1 MNIFVNEMNNL
12 YMHVA
17 SFFPLQTLADI
28 IKHKKLP
35 TIVKKKV
42 PNPNPIKSCS

>member
-1 MNIFVNEMNNL
+1 MNIFVTEMNNL

-35 TIVKKKV
+35 TIVQKKV

>member
-1 MNIFVNEMNNL
+1 MNIFVMNNL

-17 SFFPLQTLADI
+17 SFFLLQTLADI

-35 TIVKKKV
+35 TIVKRKK
-42 PNPNPIKSCS
+42 KSLILTQ

>member
-1 MNIFVNEMNNL
+1 MNIFVMNNL
-12 YMHVA
+12 YMHVAA

-35 TIVKKKV
+35 TIVKKK
-42 PNPNPIKSCS
+42 KSP

>member
-1 MNIFVNEMNNL
+1 MNIFVMNNL

-35 TIVKKKV
+35 TIVEKKV

>member
-1 MNIFVNEMNNL
+1 MNIFVMNNL

-17 SFFPLQTLADI
+17 SFFLLQTLADI

-35 TIVKKKV
+35 TIVKKK
-42 PNPNPIKSCS
+42 KSP

>member
-1 MNIFVNEMNNL
+1 
-12 YMHVA
+12 MHVA
-17 SFFPLQTLADI
+17 SSFLLQTLADI

-35 TIVKKKV
+35 TIVEKKV

>member
-1 MNIFVNEMNNL
+1 MNIFVMNNL

-17 SFFPLQTLADI
+17 SFFLLQTLADI

-35 TIVKKKV
+35 TIVKKK
-42 PNPNPIKSCS
+42 KSLILTQ